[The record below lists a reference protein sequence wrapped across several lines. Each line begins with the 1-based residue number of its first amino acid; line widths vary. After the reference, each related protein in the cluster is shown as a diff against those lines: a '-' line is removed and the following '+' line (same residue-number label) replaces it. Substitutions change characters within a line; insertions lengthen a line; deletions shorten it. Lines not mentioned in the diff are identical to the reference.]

1 MASSK
6 DTASAMKVILNN
18 AGKRFNYDWIFR
30 GLNASWN
37 SPNIIAVKGKNGA
50 GKSTLMSLLG
60 GLSSPNEGT
69 IEWLMNNHKI
79 DSEKIFQHIS
89 WCSPSIELP
98 DEFTL
103 TELIQF
109 QSTFKNWLPS
119 LTEKEILSLLNL
131 EKEAN
136 QYLKNFSTGMKQR
149 VKVAFA
155 VLADVSM
162 VLLDEPTSN
171 LDEWGIN
178 WYKKLLQ
185 KYSNDR
191 LIIIASNSEDD
202 FLNTGATIILN

>member
-69 IEWLMNNHKI
+69 IEWLMNNH
-79 DSEKIFQHIS
+79 KIFQHIS